1 MPIYKHCNFTFTPM
15 NPLPQLESYTIR
27 TFDIDCNKQLTIP
40 ALVRLMQETAMQQVL
55 DLKISVWDLEEYKL
69 AWVLIRKR
77 IEVQRLPLLGEKIS
91 IHSYPTGADRVFTYR
106 DFRVFDETGQQIA
119 SACTTWLLMNTQT
132 RQMSRIPAELLARFS
147 GYFPPKESCLEH
159 ALDQLPA
166 MSKPL
171 ADRTYEVGYYDLD
184 FINHLNNVNF
194 VKWMLEAL
202 PEETMGLQK
211 FYSMDL
217 IFITEGNLDDVID
230 TEFQQLDEFTYLH
243 RLVRYGDKKVLATG
257 RSIWG

>member
-1 MPIYKHCNFTFTPM
+1 M

-27 TFDIDCNKQLTIP
+27 TFDIDCQKQLTIP

-106 DFRVFDETGQQIA
+106 DFRVYDEAGLEIA
-119 SACTTWLLMNTQT
+119 SASTTWLLMNTQT

-147 GYFPPKESCLEH
+147 EYFPPKETCLPH
-159 ALDQLPA
+159 PLDQLPA
-166 MSKPL
+166 MSHPM
-171 ADRTYEVGYYDLD
+171 ADRAYLVGYYDLD

-202 PEETMGLQK
+202 PDETVGLQK
-211 FYSMDL
+211 LYRMDIL
-217 IFITEGNLDDVID
+217 FIAEGNLHDEIH
-230 TEFQQLDEFTYLH
+230 TEFEQLDEFIYLH

>member
-1 MPIYKHCNFTFTPM
+1 MH
-15 NPLPQLESYTIR
+15 PLPQLESYTIR
-27 TFDIDCNKQLTIP
+27 TFDIDCHKQLTIP

-106 DFRVFDETGQQIA
+106 DFRVYDEAGLQIA
-119 SACTTWLLMNTQT
+119 SACTTWLLMNTET

-147 GYFPPKESCLEH
+147 GYFPPKETCLPH
-159 ALDQLPA
+159 ALDQLPI
-166 MSKPL
+166 MDKPL
-171 ADRTYEVGYYDLD
+171 QDHAYRVGWYDLD

-202 PEETMGLQK
+202 PEETLGLQK
-211 FYSMDL
+211 VYRMDL
-217 IFITEGNLDDVID
+217 LFLAEGNLNDEID

-243 RLVRYGDKKVLATG
+243 RLVRCGDKKVLATG
-257 RSIWG
+257 RTIWG